1 MRFEEQ
7 IISADKYQHVFAP
20 NEGYCLYVLHHV
32 HPDYK
37 KSDNPSPREENKIL

>member
-7 IISADKYQHVFAP
+7 IMAADKYQHVLAP
-20 NEGYCLYVLHHV
+20 NEGYCLYIL